1 MFVSNEPSTGFKY
14 QSIFDKYD
22 SMKKPTYE
30 MTETKEE
37 KPSLLDQFVKK
48 GPGSDFNK
56 EKNETYTFS
65 NNSNSPNSQTV
76 DKNGFD
82 FGLGVKNTSS
92 GLSNFGTTYGIGQN
106 NNLSSPQNLPV
117 NSGMS
122 QGQPST

>member
-1 MFVSNEPSTGFKY
+1 MIVSNEPSTGFKY

-56 EKNETYTFS
+56 EKKAETYTFS
-65 NNSNSPNSQTV
+65 NNSNSPSSQTV
-76 DKNGFD
+76 NKNGFD
-82 FGLGVKNTSS
+82 FGSNVKNT

-106 NNLSSPQNLPV
+106 SNSSSPQNIKV
-117 NSGMS
+117 NTAIIMG
-122 QGQPST
+122 